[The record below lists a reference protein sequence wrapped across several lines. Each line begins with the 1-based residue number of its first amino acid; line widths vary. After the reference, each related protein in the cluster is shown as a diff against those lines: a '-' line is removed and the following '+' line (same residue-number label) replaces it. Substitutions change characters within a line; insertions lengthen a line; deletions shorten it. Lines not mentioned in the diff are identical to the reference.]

1 MPYGREVRVRPGF
14 PAARVGASLRI
25 PPNVRSLARQS
36 STGWREKNRVSIYMR
51 VWVAAVLCTGL
62 TACAGIAG
70 TEFVPVQRTG
80 APDPSSL
87 NAAAFDE
94 FQKTKLPG
102 NPQVSALREAS
113 GPQPGD
119 WIACVKSDAPDQ
131 TARYAIFFRNN
142 EVVAS
147 RRAVIIDK
155 CGGGDYRQVES
166 PLPRWPQ
173 H

>member
-1 MPYGREVRVRPGF
+1 MKWGLDRVSPRPASGRALEF
-14 PAARVGASLRI
+14 PQTCALWRAKFDR
-25 PPNVRSLARQS
+25 LA
-36 STGWREKNRVSIYMR
+36 GKNRVSIYMR
-51 VWVAAVLCTGL
+51 VWAAAVLCTGL
-62 TACAGIAG
+62 TACTGIAG

-155 CGGGDYRQVES
+155 CGGDDYRQVES

>member
-1 MPYGREVRVRPGF
+1 MPYGREVRVGPGL
-14 PAARVGASLRI
+14 PAPSVGASLRI
-25 PPNVRSLARQS
+25 PPNVSSLARQFDRLA
-36 STGWREKNRVSIYMR
+36 GKNRVSIHMR
-51 VWVAAVLCTGL
+51 VWAAAVLCTGL
-62 TACAGIAG
+62 TACTGIAG

-102 NPQVSALREAS
+102 NPQVSVLREAS

-155 CGGGDYRQVES
+155 CGGDDYRQVES